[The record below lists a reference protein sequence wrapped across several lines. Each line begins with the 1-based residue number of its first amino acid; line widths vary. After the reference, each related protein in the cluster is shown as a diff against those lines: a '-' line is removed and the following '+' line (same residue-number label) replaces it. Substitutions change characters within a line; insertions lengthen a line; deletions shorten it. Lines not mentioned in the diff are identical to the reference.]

1 MPRIGVGIG
10 LGQFGV
16 GGSALDADALAYINA
31 LSADGYP
38 LEAPEQTYINT
49 LVTDFKS
56 AGIWSKMKAIYPYCT
71 SQRNLIGYT
80 NNWTN
85 AIWQGSS
92 VTTGQTDPFGGTNAV
107 LCSVEKWQSFSYTT
121 LTQYTVSIYAK
132 ANTATSFTLGSDS
145 VTNYYST
152 FNLSTQTVT
161 NSTGYVGTITSIG
174 NGWYRCQVT
183 WTKDSGGAVTQPF
196 YDVKPISGSM
206 YYYGPQLELGST
218 ATTYQPVATTAS
230 TIFASQFKYNLK
242 DPRNLDAAFRQVF
255 NGGWTYSKQ
264 GAKGNGVNNFANTFF
279 KNSDFANYNSTSIFY
294 YGIVGTIASSW
305 DFGNINQVPNAR
317 MTIPPS
323 EVNIYFQFNSANI
336 NSFNSSPRNGFF
348 GMNRI
353 SSSQVNVFANNVKL
367 GTVNETIIANTNTNN
382 FAIACQF
389 ANGANNNSDRQFTFF
404 SFADG
409 LSDTEASAMYTSVQS
424 YQTSMNRQV

>member
-264 GAKGNGVNNFANTFF
+264 GATPNGTNGYADT
-279 KNSDFANYNSTSIFY
+279 KLNSLTTLSQNSTHIGLYSR
-294 YGIVGTIASSW
+294 T
-305 DFGNINQVPNAR
+305 
-317 MTIPPS
+317 
-323 EVNIYFQFNSANI
+323 
-336 NSFNSSPRNGFF
+336 NSSAGFYDMGNRTGPVNLLDLAIRYGGSTYGGVF
-348 GMNRI
+348 STESLFVDANSLGHYISNRI
-353 SSSQVNVFANNVKL
+353 SSTTQKVFKNGNVGVTGTASSNTPPNLNVYIGSYNFDGTATSFSSRQYAFASM
-367 GTVNETIIANTNTNN
+367 G
-382 FAIACQF
+382 
-389 ANGANNNSDRQFTFF
+389 
-404 SFADG
+404 DG
-409 LSDTEASAMYTSVQS
+409 LTDSEASAMYTAVQ
-424 YQTSMNRQV
+424 QFNTSLNRQV